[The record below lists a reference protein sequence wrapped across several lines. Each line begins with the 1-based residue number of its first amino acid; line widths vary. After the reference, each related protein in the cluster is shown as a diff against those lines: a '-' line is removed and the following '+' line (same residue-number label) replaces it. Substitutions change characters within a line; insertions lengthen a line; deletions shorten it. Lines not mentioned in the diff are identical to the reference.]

1 MPPVS
6 CDAAL
11 QLEGILFV
19 VGDGILDVCADVS
32 LNFIETHQLELGRSA
47 IASEQHKGHHRS
59 VNYTVRSQ
67 SYITMAEIKLSW
79 VALKSSTTV

>member
-19 VGDGILDVCADVS
+19 IGDALLDVCADVS
-32 LNFIETHQLELGRSA
+32 LDFIEAHHLELGRSVLA
-47 IASEQHKGHHRS
+47 IEQHKGHRS
-59 VNYTVRSQ
+59 
-67 SYITMAEIKLSW
+67 LS
-79 VALKSSTTV
+79 